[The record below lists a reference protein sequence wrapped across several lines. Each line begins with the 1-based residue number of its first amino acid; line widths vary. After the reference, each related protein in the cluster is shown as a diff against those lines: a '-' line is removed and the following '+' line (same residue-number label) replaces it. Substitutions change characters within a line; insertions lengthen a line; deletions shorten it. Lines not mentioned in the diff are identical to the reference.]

1 MGVRYAFMNIK
12 TIKETKIPSKM
23 GKLLYSVF
31 RLALLV
37 SIGYIIIYPMLFIIT
52 SSVKPVSAYY
62 DTSVIWIP
70 KKVTLEFYKLA
81 YQVLDY
87 STSLKSTLLYEMVSA
102 GIEILSCSL
111 VAYGLARFEFKG
123 KKILNFILL
132 LTILVPSQMTIIPMM
147 MQFSKFD
154 VLGIFGVLAKIT
166 GIDIRP
172 NLLGTAGTFYLP
184 SLFAVGLRSGII
196 IYIYIQFFKGLPKE
210 LEEAA
215 WIDGAGL
222 TRTFLSIALPSSGVV
237 FVTNTIF
244 ALIWHWNDYYLAVMY
259 LSEKFPLA
267 VKIFDFDNLLTLI
280 GIWGGYAS
288 ISTKSAACLLFIAP
302 MLVFYLIM
310 QRKFVKSI
318 DRVGITG

>member
-12 TIKETKIPSKM
+12 TIKETKISSKI
-23 GKLLYSVF
+23 GKALYYVF

-70 KKVTLEFYKLA
+70 KTVTSDFFKLS
-81 YQVLDY
+81 YEVLDY
-87 STSLKSTLLYEMVSA
+87 SNSLKSTLLYEMVSA

-123 KKILNFILL
+123 KRILNFILL

-154 VLGIFGVLAKIT
+154 VLGIFGALAKIT

-172 NLLGTAGTFYLP
+172 NLLGTVGTFYLP

-222 TRTFLSIALPSSGVV
+222 ARTFLSIALPSSGVV

-267 VKIFDFDNLLTLI
+267 VRIFDFSNLLTLK
-280 GIWGGYAS
+280 GIWGGYEAS
-288 ISTKSAACLLFIAP
+288 SAKSAACLLFIAP

>member
-1 MGVRYAFMNIK
+1 MNIK
-12 TIKETKIPSKM
+12 TIKETKMSSKI
-23 GKLLYSVF
+23 GKVLYSVF

-70 KKVTLEFYKLA
+70 KKVTFEFYKLA

-87 STSLKSTLLYEMVSA
+87 STSLKSTLIYEMVSA

-222 TRTFLSIALPSSGVV
+222 ARTFLSIALPSSGVV

-267 VKIFDFDNLLTLI
+267 VKIFDFDNSLKLI

-288 ISTKSAACLLFIAP
+288 TSTKSAACLLFIAP